1 MPGIDFCQSWGV
13 SKAKQWSGGQ
23 LRSPY
28 VDTTK
33 YAEVL
38 NAHADGSRDLRFRR
52 ANQINKKLYQNKL
65 ALLGTPLY
73 YLIFSFLPQ
82 YYSLAF
88 GIFQV
93 LQVILFITSVVMLNS
108 GRHEYWLGL
117 LSLALLLVVV
127 YEPLLSDLRVG
138 NINSFQLFGVAVLI
152 VLAHRFLSGSSNR
165 NVLFPGVTFMC
176 GLVFMTLLKPN
187 LILVTSL
194 LSAHL
199 CAQQGWKVFAKAV
212 IAAAIFGAI
221 LLLLPCIYFDSW
233 RVWLDWYNYLS
244 SKMLVYPVSQGNI
257 ATVLLVS
264 QALDISVYS
273 ATTMLAT
280 VLLVLGLGVL
290 LMAAFPGEPGLK
302 ALWGPFV
309 RSLRDPY
316 LCAAMGI
323 TATLAL
329 MPLVW
334 LHYFVISLIPAI
346 WLLTAPHRWS
356 HAWLLGGLSI
366 ILTSGLPGLLLIALF
381 GLTALGYS
389 YSIATGWIP
398 LWAGVL
404 ATIACKGKAGEN

>member
-138 NINSFQLFGVAVLI
+138 NINSFQLF
-152 VLAHRFLSGSSNR
+152 
-165 NVLFPGVTFMC
+165 
-176 GLVFMTLLKPN
+176 LVFLRRS
-187 LILVTSL
+187 TSI
-194 LSAHL
+194 
-199 CAQQGWKVFAKAV
+199 QR
-212 IAAAIFGAI
+212 I
-221 LLLLPCIYFDSW
+221 
-233 RVWLDWYNYLS
+233 
-244 SKMLVYPVSQGNI
+244 
-257 ATVLLVS
+257 
-264 QALDISVYS
+264 
-273 ATTMLAT
+273 
-280 VLLVLGLGVL
+280 
-290 LMAAFPGEPGLK
+290 
-302 ALWGPFV
+302 
-309 RSLRDPY
+309 
-316 LCAAMGI
+316 
-323 TATLAL
+323 
-329 MPLVW
+329 
-334 LHYFVISLIPAI
+334 
-346 WLLTAPHRWS
+346 
-356 HAWLLGGLSI
+356 GG
-366 ILTSGLPGLLLIALF
+366 GM
-381 GLTALGYS
+381 Y
-389 YSIATGWIP
+389 
-398 LWAGVL
+398 
-404 ATIACKGKAGEN
+404 